1 MSAEVSGEQSKY
13 PSIHE
18 LAKGKKKPISLH
30 KKTWARLLQAEEV
43 LSPPCSSLIGF
54 LADRY
59 QEDPSLNT
67 LSRELDVQ
75 YEVVRKLFDLC
86 GIPRLT
92 QVETTKKRW
101 QDPAFRE
108 RLVDEVRKTW
118 QDPVIKARRA
128 EAGRRTL
135 AELKQKPGYRDL
147 LSKAM
152 RKRWQ
157 DPEFRER
164 NAPLMASLL
173 LKRIANPT
181 IKARQLERTRRMLVE
196 RWQDP
201 EFRRRVNEGMKRIW
215 QDAEFRQR
223 QSEATRRLWQDP
235 EFRKRNAAEVIRA
248 RFDPL
253 MADRYPLPTIH
264 GFRGDIGFYA
274 QSTWEANFARILLHL
289 GIQFYTREAFHLKVP
304 EEYQNVLKMEETV
317 LRIDFVV
324 EDKRRNLTLYEIMA
338 HPTEEPIG
346 WCKLQM
352 LKEQYPGLRIR
363 VVTEKYYKRLMR
375 RFKERI
381 NSDPKLY
388 GWETYEDNLRINPNR
403 YQGIPTE
410 P

>member
-1 MSAEVSGEQSKY
+1 MSAEVSRDQSKY

-18 LAKGKKKPISLH
+18 LARGKKKPISLH
-30 KKTWARLLQAEEV
+30 RKTWARLLRVEEA
-43 LSPPCSSLIGF
+43 LSPPCSSLIEV

-59 QEDPSLNT
+59 QKDPSLNT
-67 LSRELDVQ
+67 LSGELDVQ
-75 YEVVRKLFDLC
+75 YEVVCKLFDLC

-92 QVETTKKRW
+92 QVEAIKKRW

-108 RLVDEVRKTW
+108 RLVDGIRETW
-118 QDPVIKARRA
+118 QNPVIKARRA

-152 RKRWQ
+152 RKKWQ

-164 NAPLMASLL
+164 NAPLVASRLT
-173 LKRIANPT
+173 KIITDPT
-181 IKARQLERTRRMLVE
+181 IKARQLEGTRRMLGE
-196 RWQDP
+196 RWQDL
-201 EFRRRVNEGMKRIW
+201 EFRRRVNKGMKSMW
-215 QDAEFRQR
+215 QDAGFRQR
-223 QSEATRRLWQDP
+223 QSDATRRVWQDP
-235 EFRKRNAAEVIRA
+235 EFRKRIAAEGVRA
-248 RFDPL
+248 RFDPS
-253 MADRYPLPTIH
+253 MADRYHLPTIH

-274 QSTWEANFARILLHL
+274 QSMWEANFARILLHL
-289 GIQFYTREAFHLKVP
+289 GVQFYTREAFHLKVP
-304 EEYQNVLKMEETV
+304 EKYQNVLKMEETV
-317 LRIDFVV
+317 LQIDFVV
-324 EDKRRNLTLYEIMA
+324 EDKRRNLILYEIMA

-381 NSDPKLY
+381 NSDPKLC
-388 GWETYEDNLRINPNR
+388 GWETYEDNLRTNPNKYR
-403 YQGIPTE
+403 GTN
-410 P
+410 